1 MRFVYCLTHRLQFT
15 LYSVIMSDR
24 HHVSMSCMKI
34 FMFYLINANLV
45 EIYVT
50 RLVVNSLQE
59 KEFSSQCDIFMD
71 LVYCTFRWQ
80 MCSVHATLIFGSMMM
95 VVMKRKVR
103 TISGETFG
111 RRYVLKNSWFEPSLY
126 WILWNFMKQ
135 LGLLFARQASTRFV
149 CSLFSLPVLH
159 GQPHGTRDEPS
170 NYTTV
175 PNYLEQKNVQKL
187 LLLGLQGSGTST
199 IFKQV
204 QNSYL
209 LQRLLFLWLL

>member
-1 MRFVYCLTHRLQFT
+1 MRPCHASKFLCFT
-15 LYSVIMSDR
+15 
-24 HHVSMSCMKI
+24 
-34 FMFYLINANLV
+34 INDNPV
-45 EIYVT
+45 DMHVT
-50 RLVVNSLQE
+50 RLVVSSLQK
-59 KEFSSQCDIFMD
+59 KEFFSQCDILMD

-80 MCSVHATLIFGSMMM
+80 MCSVHVTLIFGSMMM

-103 TISGETFG
+103 TISEETFG

-135 LGLLFARQASTRFV
+135 LELLFARQASTRFV
-149 CSLFSLPVLH
+149 SSLFSLPVLH

-204 QNSYL
+204 QNSHL
-209 LQRLLFLWLL
+209 LQRLPFLWLL